1 MDFDLEVNENGLDSF
16 ELVFPLAYRIA
27 FMVVFGESI
36 DFLSGGNEPIL
47 IGISCLVVGSYNTLP
62 A

>member
-27 FMVVFGESI
+27 FMVVFGKS
-36 DFLSGGNEPIL
+36 DYRSTMWLRWKGL
-47 IGISCLVVGSYNTLP
+47 IPN
-62 A
+62 

>member
-27 FMVVFGESI
+27 FMVVFGKSVHV
-36 DFLSGGNEPIL
+36 SVWWN
-47 IGISCLVVGSYNTLP
+47 SKNTDWS
-62 A
+62 

>member
-27 FMVVFGESI
+27 FMVVFGKSKYC
-36 DFLSGGNEPIL
+36 
-47 IGISCLVVGSYNTLP
+47 GIVQIRTTNTNWNQLFGRGL
-62 A
+62 